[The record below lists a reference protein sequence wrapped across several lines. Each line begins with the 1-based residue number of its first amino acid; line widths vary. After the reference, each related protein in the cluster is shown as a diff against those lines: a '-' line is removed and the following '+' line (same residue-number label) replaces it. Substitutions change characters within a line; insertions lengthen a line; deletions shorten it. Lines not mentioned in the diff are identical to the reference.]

1 LKTNGLY
8 SKEEKIF
15 QDKNKLYQAHS
26 VKQIAYS
33 TDPRDFG
40 QVAKSI
46 PCQEACP
53 ARTNIPGYIRCINE
67 KRYGRAYELNRGAN
81 IMPGVL
87 GRICSRPCETAC
99 RHGAPDNGVSVGI
112 CHLKRACADL
122 KSPMHRIIEGLYAPS
137 GKSVAVVGSGPAG
150 LAAAHDLAILGHRA
164 VVFETMEKPGGMLM
178 YGIPEFRLP
187 RDLLM
192 TEINN
197 ILRLG
202 VELKTGQAVGT
213 HITLETL
220 TREFDAVVV
229 AAGCIKP
236 RLLGV
241 EGEDLE
247 NVYNGLDFMKQI
259 NKLKLIGDKLIG
271 DRPQLINRIN
281 SGQSPI
287 DRQINRGLSPIKK
300 INRGLSPIK
309 NVAVIGGG
317 FTAVDCARSAIRLG
331 AEQVTLYIRKTMDD
345 MRIDETEK
353 HEARFEGIGVESLVQ
368 PVRILGENGRV
379 SGIEFVRTRIET
391 TEKPPYKKSVPIAGS
406 EFVVPCDSVIAAL
419 GQAPDVRDV
428 SDALTGLDKD
438 SPATGMK
445 GVFAAG
451 DFVTGST
458 DVISAIAGGRRTALA
473 VDLYLTAMER
483 KKTVVRLESHATTD
497 RPRSYDFIDRV
508 PMNTI
513 AMDQRLADHTREVET
528 GFDPDQAQKESQRCY
543 LCSLKYEIDPLRC
556 IYCSACIDVAPKDC
570 IKMVET
576 IPVNADGTY
585 GRYVETGQWDRV
597 VSITIDNEACIRCGQ
612 CYEVCPMDCISVT
625 KTELIQMDM
634 DE

>member
-1 LKTNGLY
+1 MKKNGLY

-15 QDKNKLYQAHS
+15 QDKNKLYRAHS

-40 QVAKSI
+40 QVARSI

-53 ARTNIPGYIRCINE
+53 AKTNIPGYIRCINE

-122 KSPMHRIIEGLYAPS
+122 KSPMHRIIEGLYAPT
-137 GKSVAVVGSGPAG
+137 GKRVAVVGSGPAG

-164 VVFETMEKPGGMLM
+164 VIYETMEKPGGMLM

-202 VELKTGQAVGT
+202 VELKTAQAVGT
-213 HITLETL
+213 QITLETL
-220 TREFDAVVV
+220 TQAFDAVVV
-229 AAGCIKP
+229 AAGCTSP
-236 RLLGV
+236 RILGV
-241 EGEDLE
+241 GGEDLK
-247 NVYNGLDFMKQI
+247 NVYNGLDFMKAV
-259 NKLKLIGDKLIG
+259 NAGETPHVG
-271 DRPQLINRIN
+271 NT
-281 SGQSPI
+281 
-287 DRQINRGLSPIKK
+287 
-300 INRGLSPIK
+300 
-309 NVAVIGGG
+309 VAVIGAG

-331 AEQVTLYIRKTMDD
+331 AQQVALHIRKTMDD

-368 PVRILGENGRV
+368 PAEILGKNGKV
-379 SGIEFVRTRIET
+379 TGIKLVRTRIEK
-391 TEKPPYKKSVPIAGS
+391 TEKPPFKKSVPIPGS
-406 EFVVPCDSVIAAL
+406 EFVAPCDCVIAAL
-419 GQAPDVRDV
+419 GQSPDANDV
-428 SDALTGLDKD
+428 SDALTGLDTK
-438 SPATGMK
+438 SPATGIK

-473 VDLYLTAMER
+473 VDRYLTDIKR

-513 AMDQRLADHTREVET
+513 AMDQRLADHTNEVET
-528 GFDPDQAQKESQRCY
+528 GFDPDQALEESRRCY
-543 LCSLKYEIDPLRC
+543 LCNLKYEIDPLRC

-576 IPVNADGTY
+576 VPVNADGTY
-585 GRYVETGQWDRV
+585 GRYVETGQWNQV
-597 VSITIDNEACIRCGQ
+597 VSITIDNDVCIRCGQ
-612 CYEVCPMDCISVT
+612 CYDVCPMDCISVT